1 MKDPT
6 ARRMMPLNILETS
19 DSRKEEIAR
28 SAAGIEGRMC
38 KSRFLSGATRI
49 TFHRPPKLQID
60 IKEFAILR
68 KIFRLVGKQQSLLY
82 WPSPQ
87 EWSKGFQ
94 RTCYEKERNQGF
106 LGGSPSYMVGDF
118 KQIEWRSG
126 CLLVYNDINA
136 SVYPLLY
143 YSPFLS
149 VSFSVSFWFHAFSP
163 WFPHL
168 CFLFVSSLSQFLLCM
183 HKRSR
188 VQSFATRIISSV
200 SLRTYNKIV
209 KRHRV
214 PVLIVGV
221 CLSFTWIIRFFIAVI
236 SLLFSFN
243 CDSLPSRNETLR
255 KTKSRRDVGCQQFS
269 SRCIALFPFSIAV
282 KIVRNLPP
290 RGDFNEARRRN
301 YLAELI
307 RFEARADPR
316 RTRRTRSI
324 TLAPRFID
332 GGDYFA

>member
-1 MKDPT
+1 M
-6 ARRMMPLNILETS
+6 
-19 DSRKEEIAR
+19 
-28 SAAGIEGRMC
+28 
-38 KSRFLSGATRI
+38 
-49 TFHRPPKLQID
+49 
-60 IKEFAILR
+60 
-68 KIFRLVGKQQSLLY
+68 
-82 WPSPQ
+82 
-87 EWSKGFQ
+87 
-94 RTCYEKERNQGF
+94 
-106 LGGSPSYMVGDF
+106 GGSPSYMVGDF

-126 CLLVYNDINA
+126 CLLFIMISTRLSILSSIILPFFRFRSLFRFDFT
-136 SVYPLLY
+136 
-143 YSPFLS
+143 PFLLDFPIS
-149 VSFSVSFWFHAFSP
+149 VFCLFLLFHSFSCVCTNDH
-163 WFPHL
+163 
-168 CFLFVSSLSQFLLCM
+168 M
-183 HKRSR
+183 R
-188 VQSFATRIISSV
+188 VQPFATRIISSV